1 LVRRAVLDTDAIV
14 SAIASI
20 GMANLSSCLGS
31 ARLDRLSE
39 LGIRMTPR
47 NIARA
52 AFQEQGFELFKNT
65 ELRVGVLNAL
75 SQDELISIYGPA
87 KTVHDPVQ
95 LSRFRWTENTATER
109 FLSIFGVELS
119 DVFADKV
126 EDLSF
131 SVQTEIDKPL
141 FDYQNSIRR
150 QLNTFTDSKKVRRIV
165 AHMPTG
171 AGKTRTTMELV
182 SDFIRNRDADDPTLV
197 VWMAHSDELCEQ
209 AVQTFLSI
217 WSKLGSEN
225 ANVYRMWGGRRGDPI
240 DFRQPSFV
248 VTSFQ
253 SCHSAIISP
262 NDIRFETMAQ
272 LRAECDLLIVD
283 EAHMSTAPTYSRAID
298 YLCNEK
304 TKLIG
309 LTATPGRH
317 HIGGDVTETQA
328 LAEFYKGNKITLGE
342 DVTDGSNPIE
352 FLQERGILS
361 AVDRVKLDSGV
372 DIALSGRAVSAI
384 SDLLDIPKEV
394 LTKLGENAQ
403 RTSRIAATALM
414 LAVEQ
419 GKQTIVFCPTKENA
433 TDLSLLLQERGCTAR
448 AITGETP
455 MQERR
460 KWIEDF
466 KSGEIQVLT
475 NFGVLTTGFDAPNIE
490 AVIIARPTTSV
501 VLYSQMVGRGLR
513 GSFVGGTERCTLVD
527 VVDNIENMPEIPQA
541 FTFFDDHFG
550 AM

>member
-1 LVRRAVLDTDAIV
+1 MNTNVIIT
-14 SAIASI
+14 AIADI
-20 GMANLSSCLGS
+20 GMANLASFLGS
-31 ARLDRLSE
+31 DRLDRLSE
-39 LGIRMTPR
+39 LGIKMTPR

-52 AFQEQGFELFKNT
+52 AFQEQGFDLFRNLN
-65 ELRVGVLNAL
+65 LRQGVLNAFSQEQL
-75 SQDELISIYGPA
+75 SAVYGPSA
-87 KTVHDPVQ
+87 IPHDPIE
-95 LSRFRWTENTATER
+95 LSKFRWAENSATER
-109 FLSIFGVELS
+109 FLSIFGVALS
-119 DVFADKV
+119 EVFGERSEDFAFKV
-126 EDLSF
+126 
-131 SVQTEIDKPL
+131 VTQIDKPL

-150 QLNTFTDSKKVRRIV
+150 QLNTFTDDQGMRRIV

-182 SDFIRNRDADDPTLV
+182 SDFFRKRNASDPTLV

-217 WSKLGSEN
+217 WSKLGSED
-225 ANVYRMWGGRRGDPI
+225 ASVYRMWGGRRGVPI
-240 DFRQPSFV
+240 DFEKPSFV

-262 NDIRFETMAQ
+262 NDSRFESMAL
-272 LRAECDLLIVD
+272 LRSECDLLIVD
-283 EAHMSTAPTYSRAID
+283 EAHMSTAATYSCAID
-298 YLCNEK
+298 YLCNEQ

-317 HIGGDVTETQA
+317 HIGGDVSETQE
-328 LAEFYKGNKITLGE
+328 LAEFYQNNKITLGK
-342 DVTDGSNPIE
+342 DVTNGSNPIE
-352 FLQERGILS
+352 FLQGRGILS
-361 AVDRVKLDSGV
+361 VVDRVRLDSGV
-372 DIALSGRAVSAI
+372 DVALSGRSISAI

-433 TDLSLLLQERGCTAR
+433 TDLSLLLQERGCSAR

-466 KSGEIQVLT
+466 KSGGIQVLS

-527 VVDNIENMPEIPQA
+527 VVDNIQNMPEIPQA
-541 FTFFDDHFG
+541 FTFFDEHFG
-550 AM
+550 AI